1 VTVASGLRARVVSA
15 GVAGANVDQIS
26 LWPSDARPTHLIFC
40 NEEGVTS
47 PGLQRLRLSDGLV
60 ETIVTGTTSC
70 DPTRRTPWGTILFGE
85 EAGGGTATGGRMYE
99 LINPLATTGVTLD
112 RIAGT
117 FSGGTGAENLVARN
131 SLGRLS
137 FEGLAVYD
145 SGVVYYGDELRPGG
159 GNPGG
164 SIFKFVPTTPRTVST
179 TSAITS
185 LDQSPLVAGTIY
197 GLHVGTTDNGQGTQ
211 WGVGSWTL
219 LTNQSNG
226 DLRALALANKLT
238 GYYRPED
245 IEIDKA
251 ARAQGAVRF
260 CGTNTG
266 NELNLW
272 YGEAYCVTD
281 GTFAAA
287 LANSATPQIQLFVQ
301 GNPALAMQDNIANQ
315 PGTGNWVLHEDA
327 ETTFQTPHNNDL
339 WDCLPDGQ
347 DDDLMSDGC
356 VRIATLNDLTSE
368 WTGGIFDA
376 SGKHFYVSVQHNV
389 SGKGT
394 ILDITGW
401 DSGDGHDHGHDD

>member
-1 VTVASGLRARVVSA
+1 MLPRCQRGTSNVLSPAKPRRIRSSAGTRAAADGQVVS
-15 GVAGANVDQIS
+15 
-26 LWPSDARPTHLIFC
+26 T
-40 NEEGVTS
+40 
-47 PGLQRLRLSDGLV
+47 QRLRLRDGLV
-60 ETIVTGTTSC
+60 ETIVTGTTNC

-85 EAGGGTATGGRMYE
+85 EAGGGTAIGGRMYE
-99 LINPLATTGVTLD
+99 LINPLATPGVTLD
-112 RIAGT
+112 RLSGT
-117 FSGGTGAENLVARN
+117 FSGGTGAQNLVARN
-131 SLGRLS
+131 ALGRLS
-137 FEGLAVYD
+137 FEGLAPYD

-159 GNPGG
+159 GNAGG
-164 SIFKFVPTTPRTVST
+164 SIFKFLPTTARAATTT

-211 WGVGSWTL
+211 WGVGSWTR
-219 LTNQSNG
+219 LTDQPNA
-226 DLRALALANKLT
+226 DLRALALTNKLT

-245 IEIDKA
+245 IDIDRA
-251 ARAQGAVRF
+251 ARAQASVRF

-266 NELNLW
+266 SELNQC
-272 YGEAYCVTD
+272 YGEAYCISD
-281 GTFAAA
+281 GT
-287 LANSATPQIQLFVQ
+287 LSTSVANTATPQIQFFAQ
-301 GNPALAMQDNIANQ
+301 GSPALAMPDNIAYQ
-315 PGTGNWVLHEDA
+315 PHRGDWVLHEDA

-389 SGKGT
+389 TGRGT

-401 DSGDGHDHGHDD
+401 NVDDGHDGHGHVGHDD